1 MNYFILGFFLA
12 TLGVTIL
19 ESVCEI
25 LSFVVELV
33 KAKISTKIAEYNSV
47 ISSLSD
53 NRDSENTHVIGFH
66 IEPKD
71 SEEEEDDDI

>member
-1 MNYFILGFFLA
+1 
-12 TLGVTIL
+12 
-19 ESVCEI
+19 
-25 LSFVVELV
+25 VVELV

-53 NRDSENTHVIGFH
+53 NRDSENTHVIGFRM
-66 IEPKD
+66 EPKD

>member
-53 NRDSENTHVIGFH
+53 NRDSENTHVIGFR

>member
-25 LSFVVELV
+25 MSFVVELV
-33 KAKISTKIAEYNSV
+33 KAKIGTKIAEYNSV
-47 ISSLSD
+47 ISSLS
-53 NRDSENTHVIGFH
+53 NNNNSETTHVIGFRMDA
-66 IEPKD
+66 ENC
-71 SEEEEDDDI
+71 EEEEDDDL

>member
-33 KAKISTKIAEYNSV
+33 KTKISTKIAEYNSV

-53 NRDSENTHVIGFH
+53 NRDSENTHVIGFR